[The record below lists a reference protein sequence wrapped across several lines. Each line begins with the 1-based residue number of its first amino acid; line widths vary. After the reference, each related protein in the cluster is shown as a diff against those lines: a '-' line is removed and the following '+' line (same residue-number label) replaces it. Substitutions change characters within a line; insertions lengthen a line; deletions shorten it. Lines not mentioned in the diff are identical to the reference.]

1 MNMADL
7 YELLTALLT
16 SAGLL
21 GGTVG
26 TVLAVMLKRA
36 RRDAE
41 KKHAERIAMEL
52 QRQEGEE
59 RLSRVVL
66 ALARLCGDLHD
77 AELTQALQ
85 EYNRYLDERR
95 ILRDEIV
102 SGYTVK

>member
-26 TVLAVMLKRA
+26 TVLAVMLKQV

-52 QRQEGEE
+52 KRQEGEE

-66 ALARLCGDLHD
+66 ALTRLCGDLHD
-77 AELTQALQ
+77 AELTQALK

-95 ILRDEIV
+95 ILRDKIV